1 MSEAY
6 APNAAPAVRPRHVAI
21 VMDGN
26 HRWAKE
32 RHLPG
37 AMGHR
42 AGAKNVKTIAEAC
55 ADAGVEYLTLFAFS
69 TENWDRPQREIELLF
84 DLMRGMLRD
93 DVEELNEKGVHLSIV
108 GDRSAFPADLKLLM
122 NRAEQMTKNNARLH
136 LLIAVNFGGRW
147 DIVQA
152 AKQLAEAVLA
162 GEIDVAG
169 INETT
174 FEGFLSLGSVPAPDL
189 CIRTGG
195 ERRLSNFLLWDFAY
209 TEFYFT
215 DSFWP
220 GFDIG
225 ELNRAFA
232 DYARRERRFG
242 ARKSR

>member
-1 MSEAY
+1 MSEATVPSP
-6 APNAAPAVRPRHVAI
+6 APTSAPRHVAI

-26 HRWAKE
+26 HRWAKA

-42 AGAKNVKTIAEAC
+42 QGAKNVKTIAEAA
-55 ADAGVEYLTLFAFS
+55 ADLGVEYLTLFAFS
-69 TENWDRPQREIELLF
+69 TENWDRPDREIELLF

-93 DVEELNEKGVHLSIV
+93 DVDELNDKGVHLTIV
-108 GDRSAFPADLKLLM
+108 GDRSRFPADLKLLM
-122 NRAEQMTKNNARLH
+122 NRAEQLTKNNARLN
-136 LLIAVNFGGRW
+136 LLIAVNYGGRW

-152 AKQLAEAVLA
+152 ARRLAEAAVA
-162 GEIDVAG
+162 GEIDPAN

-174 FEGFLSLGSVPAPDL
+174 FEGYLALAAVPAPDL

-195 ERRLSNFLLWDFAY
+195 EHRLSNFLLWDFAY

-215 DSFWP
+215 ESFWP
-220 GFDIG
+220 AFGID

-242 ARKSR
+242 GRKSR